1 MQKIIK
7 FITERVNQDPEVNMA
22 RIEEIPFS
30 IETAKTNGWLQ
41 PFVVVCLD
49 APYIETIYGFI
60 GGFAASFDS
69 ITTNISVY
77 TNNNRAYATV
87 EIMYNE

>member
-41 PFVVVCLD
+41 PFD
-49 APYIETIYGFI
+49 
-60 GGFAASFDS
+60 
-69 ITTNISVY
+69 
-77 TNNNRAYATV
+77 
-87 EIMYNE
+87 